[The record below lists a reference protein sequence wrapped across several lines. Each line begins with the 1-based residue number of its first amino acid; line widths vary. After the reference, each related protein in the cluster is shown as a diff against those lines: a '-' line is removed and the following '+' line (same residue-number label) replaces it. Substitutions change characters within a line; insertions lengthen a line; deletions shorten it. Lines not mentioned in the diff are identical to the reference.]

1 VWNLYS
7 FCHNNP
13 VTYWDPNGAIVR
25 TDEVGYGVIK
35 ATMGDEV
42 LAKNISWNE
51 KTGLIDVNRSIRTD
65 NTNYIALMQLVDSP
79 QKIMVSVTDKVVY
92 ADRRNEIKA
101 GIILRLLEDLKAPG
115 IMLPPRHGRKD
126 DIIVNVKDY
135 ILCAV
140 ANMTDK
146 SFQAQTLA
154 EELYGHAYLYVQ
166 GLPYLHERGSG
177 GEGLDLER
185 FVNRY
190 TMLIRAR
197 RY

>member
-1 VWNLYS
+1 
-7 FCHNNP
+7 
-13 VTYWDPNGAIVR
+13 
-25 TDEVGYGVIK
+25 
-35 ATMGDEV
+35 MGDAF
-42 LAKNISWNE
+42 LAQNISWNAE
-51 KTGLIDVNRSIRTD
+51 TGLIDVNRNIKTD

-92 ADRRNEIKA
+92 IDRRNEIKA

>member
-1 VWNLYS
+1 
-7 FCHNNP
+7 
-13 VTYWDPNGAIVR
+13 
-25 TDEVGYGVIK
+25 
-35 ATMGDEV
+35 
-42 LAKNISWNE
+42 
-51 KTGLIDVNRSIRTD
+51 
-65 NTNYIALMQLVDSP
+65 
-79 QKIMVSVTDKVVY
+79 
-92 ADRRNEIKA
+92 
-101 GIILRLLEDLKAPG
+101 
-115 IMLPPRHGRKD
+115 
-126 DIIVNVKDY
+126 
-135 ILCAV
+135 
-140 ANMTDK
+140 MTDK

>member
-1 VWNLYS
+1 M
-7 FCHNNP
+7 
-13 VTYWDPNGAIVR
+13 TYWDPNGAIVR

-101 GIILRLLEDLKAPG
+101 GIILRLLEDLEAPG

-126 DIIVNVKDY
+126 DIMVNVKDY

-154 EELYGHAYLYVQ
+154 EELYGHAWLYVQ
-166 GLPYLHERGSG
+166 GLPYLHEPGSQGSG
-177 GEGLDLER
+177 LDKNG

-190 TMLIRAR
+190 IGLITERK
-197 RY
+197 Y